1 MYVNVFLRRL
11 IIHLNQFIVPT
22 EFPSGPFAGP
32 LGSSEVSAI
41 QAPGGTGQLS
51 NAITPRS
58 KALISQN

>member
-41 QAPGGTGQLS
+41 QAPGGTG
-51 NAITPRS
+51 
-58 KALISQN
+58 